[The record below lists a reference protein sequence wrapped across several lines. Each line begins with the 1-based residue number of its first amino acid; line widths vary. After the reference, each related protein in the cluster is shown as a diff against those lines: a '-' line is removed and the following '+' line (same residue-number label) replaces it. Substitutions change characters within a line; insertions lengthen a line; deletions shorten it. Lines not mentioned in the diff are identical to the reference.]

1 MQVLKKISL
10 AVLISLLMLQFSYSV
25 NDTTIVVTLCYPD
38 ESSQMNNVILA
49 NLSQSLPKENDKP
62 CLKYN
67 VTLKSQIS
75 QTSVTTFYN
84 NAKVANTVVFQEFS
98 LRDLMLPVTAFIE
111 IEFYSGQSLIEK
123 KELQFE
129 MKQNGLCYTYNIPV
143 GKVVTDIKYKIPKIE
158 LGQAMLDR
166 IVARQQI
173 ISDYYTADIQIKLA
187 EEELK
192 KIDLDN
198 IENNE
203 QYQKVSQ
210 KSLATVERI
219 KEKRFDETLFLNEH
233 DPLRLIPRLNELQN
247 LAQGKKSQLTQQTD
261 NIGQEYY
268 RLGVA
273 ALQKNDTVNAINNFN
288 KAVEVEPRLSM
299 PYVKLASIE
308 LSRRNQNKV
317 IEIIRFVDKN
327 TDLEPPTREESSLLI
342 NNIITELVEDARL
355 TRQQGNLSDAI
366 LLIDSCYSICSSISH
381 VSCTNTL
388 DNERNTIYTKILENF
403 IMKNENVLKD
413 KKYDGFLTLT
423 DSLYRF
429 YILYKDHFNNQGLV
443 YEHLNKSYQALL
455 KTGEEN
461 IDGNPSVTL
470 DALMASKQLC
480 ETYSEV
486 SCNPQSN
493 VLLNNVFGNL
503 YNIMIDDAIS
513 LFEAQN
519 YTASDS
525 LQQKAYDYCQ
535 QQNLSISEKHTNLIK
550 QLKERHYHSIIERLE
565 AYAYKGCNALTM
577 ADSAVNIR
585 KTYKF
590 NAANNEAKVYK
601 EAVNLCINQ
610 SIVDAE
616 KGLISKHFED
626 VTTYLKKAEQLAE
639 NYNIELEQ
647 ATTAR
652 IAEIRGLLEQ
662 SICNE
667 IKFKIDI
674 QINAADIHLKN
685 LEYIYAIVALKKAKN
700 IVESNTKC
708 GFTTDEIDNKIKYC
722 NLPAKFQSDCEKLVE
737 LINGHKFE
745 AATAKLIDIEQT
757 YPDSLLQPYALK
769 AVNTIKFVKE
779 YDYTPFTLGAVE
791 YLADHGKTENALNL
805 LYFIYEKDVPAD
817 LTDKA
822 QDKMGRS
829 LAKRDVVNQKESNPK
844 EVCYQYVR
852 HDKKWFKKMINS
864 YKAQWKK
871 SMVS

>member
-1 MQVLKKISL
+1 MQVLKKTSL
-10 AVLISLLMLQFSYSV
+10 AMLVFLLMLQFAYPV

-49 NLSQSLPKENDKP
+49 NLSQSLPKEGDKP

-67 VTLKSQIS
+67 ITLESKIS
-75 QTSVTTFYN
+75 QNSVTTLYN
-84 NAKVANTVVFQEFS
+84 NAKVTNTVVFQEFS
-98 LRDLMLPVTAFIE
+98 LRDLMLPVTAFLE
-111 IEFYSGQSLIEK
+111 IEFYSGQTLIEK

-129 MKQNGLCYTYNIPV
+129 MKQNGLCFTYNVPE
-143 GKVVTDIKYKIPKIE
+143 GKAVTNVKYKIPKIE

-187 EEELK
+187 EEELQ

-203 QYQKVSQ
+203 QYQTVSQ

-219 KEKRFDETLFLNEH
+219 RKKRLDETLFLNEH
-233 DPLRLIPRLNELQN
+233 DPLRLMPRLNELEN
-247 LAQGKKSQLTQQTD
+247 FAQGKKIELTQQTD

-288 KAVEVEPRLSM
+288 KAIEVEPRLSM

-327 TDLEPPTREESSLLI
+327 TDLEPPTNEESSLLI
-342 NNIITELVEDARL
+342 NTVITEMVEDARL
-355 TRQQGNLSDAI
+355 TRQQGNLSEAT

-381 VSCTNTL
+381 VKCSNIL
-388 DNERNTIYTKILENF
+388 DNERKALYTIILENF
-403 IMKNENVLKD
+403 IAENEKVLKEE
-413 KKYDGFLTLT
+413 KYDSFLTLT
-423 DSLYRF
+423 DSLYSF
-429 YILYKDHFNNQGLV
+429 YTLHKDHFSNQGLV
-443 YEHLNKSYQALL
+443 YEHLNKSYQVLL

-461 IDGNPSVTL
+461 IDENPSVAL
-470 DALMASKQLC
+470 DALMASKQIC

-486 SCNPQSN
+486 ACNPQAN
-493 VLLNNVFGNL
+493 TLLNNVFSNL

-519 YTASDS
+519 FTASDS
-525 LQQKAYDYCQ
+525 LQQKAYDYCKQ
-535 QQNLSISEKHTNLIK
+535 QKLSISEKHTKLIK
-550 QLKERHYHSIIERLE
+550 QLKEHHYQAIIERLE

-616 KGLISKHFED
+616 KCLVSKHFED
-626 VTTYLKKAEQLAE
+626 VTTNLKKAERLAE

-685 LEYIYAIVALKKAKN
+685 LEYIYAIVALKKAKK
-700 IVESNTKC
+700 IVESNTRC

-722 NLPAKFQSDCEKLVE
+722 GLPAKFQSECEKLVE
-737 LINGHKFE
+737 LINKHKFE
-745 AATAKLIDIEQT
+745 AAMVKLIDIEQT
-757 YPDSLLQPYALK
+757 YPDTLMKPYTLQ
-769 AVNTIKFVKE
+769 AVNTIKFIKE

-791 YLADHGKTENALNL
+791 YLADHGKTENALDL

-864 YKAQWKK
+864 YKAQWKE
-871 SMVS
+871 SIVS